1 MSDHATIKEAHPGE
15 DVPALVPCPVCR
27 FTQPMFILAR
37 RTTER
42 DGVYTHQ
49 ICGCQ
54 HTDAA
59 TMWAFPPNGFSTSRR
74 ALALA
79 WNKNAEDLK
88 K

>member
-1 MSDHATIKEAHPGE
+1 MSDHTVILEANPGE
-15 DVPALVPCPVCR
+15 EVPDLAPCPKCR
-27 FTQPMFILAR
+27 FVQPMFILAK

-42 DGVYTHQ
+42 DGVYTYQ
-49 ICGCQ
+49 VCGCE
-54 HTDAA
+54 HTDVA

-79 WNKNAEDLK
+79 WNKSAGELK